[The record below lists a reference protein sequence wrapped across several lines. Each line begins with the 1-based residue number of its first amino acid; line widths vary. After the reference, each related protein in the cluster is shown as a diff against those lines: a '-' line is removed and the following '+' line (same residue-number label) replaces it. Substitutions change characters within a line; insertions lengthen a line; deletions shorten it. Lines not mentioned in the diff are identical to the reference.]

1 MLSPQVVYDFMGYVF
16 WCLSSFAVIFQLYPH
31 TDLIGRGTQDSY
43 KELTSKTVAMG
54 RCLKVKTLTQH
65 GYQAMNLCQWFKV
78 NDRYD
83 LATHAPVF
91 VEFHLVP
98 TCFFDLFNV

>member
-1 MLSPQVVYDFMGYVF
+1 VSNSNLFYAFTHFYSSYYQYLFLSY
-16 WCLSSFAVIFQLYPH
+16 S
-31 TDLIGRGTQDSY
+31 QDSY

-65 GYQAMNLCQWFKV
+65 GYQAINLCQWLKV
-78 NDRYD
+78 NDRYH

-91 VEFHLVP
+91 VEFHLVH
-98 TCFFDLFNV
+98 TCSFD